1 MVDMS
6 YTTSGRESRNM
17 YTFVASS
24 EDNGARFRCE
34 AKNEQIVQ
42 PMKTEIL
49 LKVQCRLFFLSFFTR
64 EQPSMKYYNQIVF
77 TFKNDNKNI
86 FFIAV
91 APESVTIT
99 GDDSGKVGD
108 VKDFSCE
115 TSNSNP
121 PATIQWVVDGR
132 TVPSTFTTTVS
143 FYFFQTIPKFE
154 FELYVQPFLS
164 FAHLTLHY

>member
-1 MVDMS
+1 
-6 YTTSGRESRNM
+6 
-17 YTFVASS
+17 
-24 EDNGARFRCE
+24 
-34 AKNEQIVQ
+34 
-42 PMKTEIL
+42 
-49 LKVQCRLFFLSFFTR
+49 
-64 EQPSMKYYNQIVF
+64 MKYYNQIVF
-77 TFKNDNKNI
+77 TFKNDNKKYI

-143 FYFFQTIPKFE
+143 FYFFQTIVKFE

-164 FAHLTLHY
+164 FAHLTHHY

>member
-1 MVDMS
+1 
-6 YTTSGRESRNM
+6 
-17 YTFVASS
+17 
-24 EDNGARFRCE
+24 
-34 AKNEQIVQ
+34 
-42 PMKTEIL
+42 
-49 LKVQCRLFFLSFFTR
+49 
-64 EQPSMKYYNQIVF
+64 MKYYNQIVF
-77 TFKNDNKNI
+77 TFKNDNNF

-108 VKDFSCE
+108 VKAFSCE

-143 FYFFQTIPKFE
+143 FLLPNH
-154 FELYVQPFLS
+154 FL
-164 FAHLTLHY
+164 LTYKVCSDGSVR

>member
-49 LKVQCRLFFLSFFTR
+49 LKVQCKLFFYDDQNGRFQNRAKS
-64 EQPSMKYYNQIVF
+64 
-77 TFKNDNKNI
+77 DNL
-86 FFIAV
+86 
-91 APESVTIT
+91 
-99 GDDSGKVGD
+99 GKVG
-108 VKDFSCE
+108 
-115 TSNSNP
+115 
-121 PATIQWVVDGR
+121 
-132 TVPSTFTTTVS
+132 
-143 FYFFQTIPKFE
+143 
-154 FELYVQPFLS
+154 
-164 FAHLTLHY
+164 